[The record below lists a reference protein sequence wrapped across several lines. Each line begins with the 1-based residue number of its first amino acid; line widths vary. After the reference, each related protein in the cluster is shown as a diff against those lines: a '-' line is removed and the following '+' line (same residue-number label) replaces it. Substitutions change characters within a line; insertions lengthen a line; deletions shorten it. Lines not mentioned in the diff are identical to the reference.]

1 MAFDVEEVNRK
12 ARLFAED
19 VRQVMPIDKAFLFGS
34 HAKGNATELSD
45 VDICF
50 FLKDYNGKQR
60 VELIT
65 ELLGIGGKYSDIPF
79 EPLVFETSEIEQGNP
94 FVQEI
99 ITTGVDLI
107 GK

>member
-1 MAFDVEEVNRK
+1 
-12 ARLFAED
+12 
-19 VRQVMPIDKAFLFGS
+19 MPIDKAFLFGS

-65 ELLGIGGKYSDIPF
+65 ELLGIGGKYPQDP
-79 EPLVFETSEIEQGNP
+79 PCA
-94 FVQEI
+94 
-99 ITTGVDLI
+99 
-107 GK
+107 